1 MKSVS
6 ITEWVYVF
14 VPQEDAELPHAA
26 YPARTFITRGSLRE
40 YRQSD
45 DNSWE
50 WEYMEG
56 AE

>member
-1 MKSVS
+1 MDSPDA
-6 ITEWVYVF
+6 ITEWEYVF
-14 VPQEDAELPHAA
+14 VPQEDAPLADLPH
-26 YPARTFITRGSLRE
+26 ARTFITRGSLRE